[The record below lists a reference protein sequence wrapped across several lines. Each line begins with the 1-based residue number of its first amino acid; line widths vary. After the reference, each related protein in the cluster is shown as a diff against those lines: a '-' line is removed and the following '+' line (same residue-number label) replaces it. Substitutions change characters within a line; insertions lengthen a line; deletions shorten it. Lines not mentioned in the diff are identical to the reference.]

1 MALFKEKEKIT
12 RKEFRD
18 TLRKKNP
25 VVPGTYKRL
34 FSFEERE
41 KMEERLFGKKKTGGE
56 VPKKKFKRLI
66 KEIGKDKYKA
76 PNPTERRRIS
86 KKIRFLKRL
95 GGM

>member
-41 KMEERLFGKKKTGGE
+41 KMEERLFGKKKTGEKARDDAIAAALILQGYLDE
-56 VPKKKFKRLI
+56 TI
-66 KEIGKDKYKA
+66 KE
-76 PNPTERRRIS
+76 
-86 KKIRFLKRL
+86 
-95 GGM
+95 